1 MTRRNLWKE
10 QDEEARIWRE
20 ELGWVGKIAY
30 ILLAVVLPIAAAI
43 LTPWLA
49 EQIAAREQAEVA
61 GACTRHWPK
70 QRAISTPC
78 ADALQW
84 CPR

>member
-20 ELGWVGKIAY
+20 ELSWFGKIAY
-30 ILLAVVLPIAAAI
+30 ILLAVILPIAAAI

-49 EQIAAREQAEVA
+49 EQIAAR
-61 GACTRHWPK
+61 
-70 QRAISTPC
+70 
-78 ADALQW
+78 
-84 CPR
+84 

>member
-1 MTRRNLWKE
+1 MIETIHELTIRSGAPRLDLDLLIPMTRRNLWKE

-30 ILLAVVLPIAAAI
+30 ILLAVILPIAAAI

-49 EQIAAREQAEVA
+49 EQIAAR
-61 GACTRHWPK
+61 
-70 QRAISTPC
+70 
-78 ADALQW
+78 
-84 CPR
+84 

>member
-20 ELGWVGKIAY
+20 EIGWGGKIAY

-43 LTPWLA
+43 LMRWLA
-49 EQIAAREQAEVA
+49 EQIAA
-61 GACTRHWPK
+61 H
-70 QRAISTPC
+70 
-78 ADALQW
+78 
-84 CPR
+84 

>member
-30 ILLAVVLPIAAAI
+30 ILLAVILPIAAAI

-49 EQIAAREQAEVA
+49 EQIAAR
-61 GACTRHWPK
+61 
-70 QRAISTPC
+70 
-78 ADALQW
+78 
-84 CPR
+84 